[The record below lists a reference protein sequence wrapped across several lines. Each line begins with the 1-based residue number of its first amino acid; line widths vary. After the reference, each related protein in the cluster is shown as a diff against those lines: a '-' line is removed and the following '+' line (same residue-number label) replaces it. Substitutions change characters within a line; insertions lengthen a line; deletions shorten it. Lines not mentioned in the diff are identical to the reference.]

1 MALSVGLG
9 RIVNDPDAP
18 IRTRKAL
25 GRLATPGL
33 LVTDEGLTIN
43 SDGRIV
49 LKLSVG
55 LQQGAF
61 GLAVRAKSEGGIS
74 AGTFGLSEDDQ
85 GISVKLAPNSRLK
98 LSNEGLALDDPLGD
112 ITVTNI
118 TVSQNAT
125 IAGNLAVAGILDTT
139 IINSDTIINTG
150 VISSDSL
157 TVTGNAS
164 VGGTLTVATIS
175 IVTLAVSGNG
185 SVAGTLT
192 AGTLAVTG
200 NAAIAGSMGCGSA
213 AVGGALTAASA
224 TVSGAVNAAT
234 GVIGPNQFTALGLIT
249 GNIQANNVVS
259 LGNLDSAGNS
269 FIGGNLTVAGTIT
282 GGGGGGGGGAITPS
296 SVTINGGTTILR
308 CRSFFATF
316 TFDPSSSVSDYFFSV
331 PGAFAGDTVI
341 FNPIGIY
348 SNYMGSWC
356 AAIYADGACMVRC
369 VRPYSTSSG
378 VTVFV
383 NARITIIGFL

>member
-157 TVTGNAS
+157 NVTGNAS

-175 IVTLAVSGNG
+175 IVTLAVSGNANI
-185 SVAGTLT
+185 AGLATI
-192 AGTLAVTG
+192 GNLAVTG
-200 NAAIAGSMGCGSA
+200 SVGIGGSA
-213 AVGGALTAASA
+213 SVNGSI
-224 TVSGAVNAAT
+224 NAAT
-234 GVIGPNQFTALGLIT
+234 GVIGDNQLTALGLISGAIEADSLYSLNTLYVT
-249 GNIQANNVVS
+249 GNSVLASNVNIS
-259 LGNLDSAGNS
+259 
-269 FIGGNLTVAGTIT
+269 GNLTVAGTIT
-282 GGGGGGGGGAITPS
+282 GGGGAGVPIFPS
-296 SVTINGGTTILR
+296 TVTIGGGTTITR
-308 CRSFFATF
+308 IRSFFITSSFSGGPGTYALQTTF
-316 TFDPSSSVSDYFFSV
+316 GLPGVSANAQLICGIVSGSY
-331 PGAFAGDTVI
+331 GGGFAGWSAAMIGSGAGMIRVVI
-341 FNPIGIY
+341 
-348 SNYMGSWC
+348 
-356 AAIYADGACMVRC
+356 
-369 VRPYSTSSG
+369 TSSNVYS
-378 VTVFV
+378 VTVTFRV
-383 NARITIIGFL
+383 TAIETL